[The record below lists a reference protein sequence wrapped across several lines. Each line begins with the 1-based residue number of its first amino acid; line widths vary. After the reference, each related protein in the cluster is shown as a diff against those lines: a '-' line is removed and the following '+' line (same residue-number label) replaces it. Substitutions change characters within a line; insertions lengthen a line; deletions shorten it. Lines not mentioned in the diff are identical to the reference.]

1 VRLATRRLTL
11 IGTTPL
17 HMHADLEGREA
28 LARSLGVAVPHDWP
42 PDLYDHDAIRYSLAM
57 LEDPANDGW
66 AFFYVVAN
74 MPAPTLVGLAGYKGH
89 PTADGTVEIGYGIL
103 PAYQR
108 RGFAS
113 EATAE
118 LVANAFRHP
127 EVRRVIAETLPDLD
141 GSKGVL
147 RRCGFAF
154 VGDGSE
160 PGVIRYALERDDH
173 ERRAAAAG

>member
-1 VRLATRRLTL
+1 VQLATRRLTL
-11 IGTTPL
+11 VAATAG
-17 HMHADLEGREA
+17 HMHADLESREA
-28 LARSLGVAVPHDWP
+28 LARSLRVAVPDSWP

-66 AFFYVVAN
+66 SFYYVVTN
-74 MPAPTLVGLAGYKGH
+74 TPGPTLVGLAGYKGH

-108 RGFAS
+108 RGFAT
-113 EATAE
+113 EAAGALIT
-118 LVANAFRHP
+118 NAFRHDA
-127 EVRRVIAETLPDLD
+127 VRRVIAETLPDLD

-160 PGVIRYALERDDH
+160 PGVIRFALERGDH
-173 ERRAAAAG
+173 ERRLAATG